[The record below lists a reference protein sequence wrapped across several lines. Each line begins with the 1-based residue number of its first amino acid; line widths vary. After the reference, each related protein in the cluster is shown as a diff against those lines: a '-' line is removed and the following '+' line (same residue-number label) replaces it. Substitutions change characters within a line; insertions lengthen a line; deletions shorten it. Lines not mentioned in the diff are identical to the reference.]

1 MLKKILKQIKLLIS
15 RKVRVKDLQKQ
26 ILQLEEENASLKN
39 TVVDSMNMV
48 TTYKDSMVEM
58 KKFMNHLVQ
67 LGTMEISSNNIEENE
82 EEEEEFDRYA
92 LLRKKNNNTLKKI
105 Q

>member
-48 TTYKDSMVEM
+48 TAYKDSMVEM

-92 LLRKKNNNTLKKI
+92 LLRKKTTI
-105 Q
+105 H